1 MKKIWQYCYLHRRE
15 INHDIDH
22 FSPLSRKEMLKCS
35 LLHCW
40 YMNWVEVPLTS
51 SHNSWAL
58 HSVLTADLIQCC

>member
-40 YMNWVEVPLTS
+40 YMNWVRYLSPL
-51 SHNSWAL
+51 HI
-58 HSVLTADLIQCC
+58 TAGRCTQS